1 MVEKTKDWLSES
13 TLKKVADLTI
23 IPNKMT
29 TGMIFNPKS
38 IDKDPHEI
46 MAEELNISSQEAMD
60 IYKTKVA
67 NGTYVPPKEPSI
79 IELRE

>member
-1 MVEKTKDWLSES
+1 MKKQKILSES

-29 TGMIFNPKS
+29 TGMIFNPKN

-46 MAEELNISSQEAMD
+46 MAEDLNISNQEAMA
-60 IYKTKVA
+60 IYKMKVA
-67 NGTYVPPKEPSI
+67 NGTYVPIKEPNVV
-79 IELRE
+79 ELRE